1 MTTDVDDEGVRETVT
16 SVLTDHPVAVGFLFG
31 SRARNEAS
39 TGSDIDVAVAFEETE
54 DDQRRARL
62 KLGVDLALALGTDDI
77 DIVDLRS
84 ASPTLVRAVFRTG
97 ERIVGSERAAGE
109 LREELRNADGDRD
122 SQRSPTERFDDAL
135 AAIEDHLA

>member
-1 MTTDVDDEGVRETVT
+1 MTTDVDDEGVCETVA
-16 SVLTDHPVAVGFLFG
+16 SVLTEHPVAVGFLFG

-39 TGSDIDVAVAFEETE
+39 KGSDIDVAVAFEETE
-54 DDQRRARL
+54 ADQRRARL
-62 KLGVDLALALGTDDI
+62 ALGVDLALALGTDDI

-97 ERIVGSERAAGE
+97 DRLAGSERAARE
-109 LREELRNADGDRD
+109 LREELRDAGDDRD
-122 SQRSPTERFDDAL
+122 RQRSPTERFDDAL